1 MDAYVARQPI
11 FDRRK
16 KIYAYELLFRD
27 STANFVPDIDG
38 DLATGQVLS
47 NSVINIGM
55 EEISGDSR
63 SFVNFTENL
72 LLKRIPLLLPKD
84 KIVVEILEDVRPT
97 AALIAACQE
106 ISDKGFI
113 IALDDFVYLPELKP
127 LIDMADIIKFDFRLS
142 TIAEITS
149 YIEQLPE
156 PGPRLL
162 AEKIETNQE
171 FATALALGFDY
182 FQGYFFC
189 RPEIIKGR
197 EIETS
202 QLSHLE
208 MVALLNQDDF
218 EFAKLEELVSR
229 DVGISYKLLRY
240 INSPFFARLN
250 KISTIKQ
257 ALVYMGKDELQR
269 FMALIAISNL
279 SANKPHELLNLACI
293 RGKFCELLGRLSQR
307 RVKVSELFTVG
318 IFSLLDAIMDQPMHE
333 IVTKIP
339 LSEEIIRALT
349 QKKGLLAAFLI
360 LVIAYEQGRWHLVKE
375 LSVKLNLVEEAI
387 PALYLEACR
396 WSNSVSQGG

>member
-11 FDRRK
+11 FNRKK

-55 EEISGDSR
+55 EEIAGDSL
-63 SFVNFTENL
+63 SFINFTESL
-72 LLKRIPLLLPKD
+72 LLKRIPLLLPKE
-84 KIVVEILEDVRPT
+84 KIVVEILEDVKPT
-97 AALIAACQE
+97 PELLEACRE
-106 ISDKGFI
+106 ISAKGYL
-113 IALDDFVYLPELKP
+113 IALDDFIYLPELRP
-127 LIDMADIIKFDFRLS
+127 LIEMADIIKFDFRIS

-149 YIEQLPE
+149 YIRRLPN
-156 PGPRLL
+156 PGPKLL
-162 AEKIETNQE
+162 AEKIETNEE
-171 FATALALGFDY
+171 FAIALDLGFDF

-197 EIETS
+197 QIETT

-208 MVALLNQDDF
+208 IVALLHQDAF
-218 EFAKLEELVSR
+218 EFAKLDELVSR

-269 FMALIAISNL
+269 FMSLIAISNL
-279 SANKPHELLNLACI
+279 SSGKPHELINLACI
-293 RGKFCELLGRLSQR
+293 RGKFCELLAQLSQK
-307 RVKVSELFTVG
+307 RVKSSELFTVG

-333 IVTKIP
+333 IISKIP
-339 LSEEIIRALT
+339 LSENIALALI

-360 LVIAYEQGRWHLVKE
+360 LVIAYEQGRWALVKE
-375 LSVKLNLVEEAI
+375 LADKLAI
-387 PALYLEACR
+387 PEAAIPDLYLEACR
-396 WSNSVSQGG
+396 WSNSVSPKN